1 MAMALTSTT
10 KQPTE
15 ARQAS
20 LIAAALA
27 LAAER
32 APADV
37 TTAQLAQ
44 AIGVTQG
51 AVFRHFESKEAIWLA
66 VLDDSAERLLSRL
79 NKAAAGHAT
88 DAMAALEAVFEAHVA
103 FVAEHPGMPRLV
115 FQELQQP
122 GDTPLKAG
130 VRHLLNEYRLL
141 LTGLLQRAADQGQL
155 APGTALPSAAVLFMG
170 SIQGLVMQ
178 ALVSGSVASMQAQ
191 APGVFQ
197 LLRRGLCAQPTAH
210 MPPASSPFSSQKPS

>member
-1 MAMALTSTT
+1 MSTPLRPGT

-32 APADV
+32 SPADV

-51 AVFRHFESKEAIWLA
+51 AVFRHFDSKEAIWLA
-66 VLDDSAERLLSRL
+66 VLDDTGARLLARL
-79 NKAAAGHAT
+79 RAASERHAG
-88 DAMAALEAVFEAHVA
+88 DALKALEAVFEAHVG
-103 FVAEHPGMPRLV
+103 FVTEHPGMPRLV

-130 VRHLLNEYRLL
+130 VRGLLQAYRLL
-141 LTGLLQRAADQGQL
+141 LLGLLQRASDQGQL
-155 APGTALPSAAVLFMG
+155 APGTALPAAAVLFMG

-178 ALVSGSVASMQAQ
+178 ALVSGDVASMQAQ

-197 LLRRGLCAQPTAH
+197 LLRRGLCA
-210 MPPASSPFSSQKPS
+210 

>member
-1 MAMALTSTT
+1 MNYIIDMPIALPSRPGT

-32 APADV
+32 SPADV

-66 VLDDSAERLLSRL
+66 VLDHMSERLLTL
-79 NKAAAGHAT
+79 LKAAAEPHAS
-88 DAMAALEAVFEAHVA
+88 DGLKALEAVFEAHVA
-103 FVAEHPGMPRLV
+103 FVIEHPGMPRLV

-130 VRHLLNEYRLL
+130 VRQLMQAYRLL
-141 LTGLLQRAADQGQL
+141 LLGLLQRASDQGQL
-155 APGTALPSAAVLFMG
+155 AQGTALPAAAVLFMG
-170 SIQGLVMQ
+170 SVQGLVMQ
-178 ALVSGSVASMQAQ
+178 SLLSGDVASMSAQ

-197 LLRRGLCAQPTAH
+197 LLRRGL
-210 MPPASSPFSSQKPS
+210 

>member
-1 MAMALTSTT
+1 MPVKSAS

-32 APADV
+32 SPAEV

-66 VLDDSAERLLSRL
+66 VLDDASERLLARL
-79 NKAAAGHAT
+79 LSAAAPHAT
-88 DAMAALEAVFEAHVA
+88 NGLHALEAVFDAHVE
-103 FVAEHPGMPRLV
+103 FVIEHPGLPRLV
-115 FQELQQP
+115 FQELQRPQ
-122 GDTPLKAG
+122 DTALKAN
-130 VRHLLNEYRLL
+130 VRQLMQAYRMLLVKLL
-141 LTGLLQRAADQGQL
+141 KRGQAEGLIAQSVDPQ
-155 APGTALPSAAVLFMG
+155 TATVVLMGAV
-170 SIQGLVMQ
+170 QGLVMQ
-178 ALVSGSVASMQAQ
+178 ALMSGDVAAMRTQ
-191 APGVFQ
+191 APRVFQ
-197 LLRRGLCAQPTAH
+197 LLRAGLSA
-210 MPPASSPFSSQKPS
+210 

>member
-1 MAMALTSTT
+1 MPNPTAT

-15 ARQAS
+15 VRQAS

-32 APADV
+32 SPADV

-66 VLDDSAERLLSRL
+66 VLDDTSERLLARL
-79 NKAAAGHAT
+79 RAAATPHAK
-88 DAMAALEAVFEAHVA
+88 DGLKALEAVFEAHVA
-103 FVAEHPGMPRLV
+103 FVIEHPGMPRLV
-115 FQELQQP
+115 FQELQRPQE
-122 GDTPLKAG
+122 TPLKAR
-130 VRHLLNEYRLL
+130 VRQLMLAYRLL
-141 LTGLLQRAADQGQL
+141 LVSLLQRAQEQSQL
-155 APGTALPSAAVLFMG
+155 AQDTDLQAATVAFMG

-178 ALVSGSVASMQAQ
+178 ALVSGDVAAMRAQ
-191 APGVFQ
+191 APSVFQ
-197 LLRRGLCAQPTAH
+197 ILRAGLTSSTSQPH
-210 MPPASSPFSSQKPS
+210 SLFP

>member
-1 MAMALTSTT
+1 MPNATLARPMA

-32 APADV
+32 SPAEV
-37 TTAQLAQ
+37 TTAQLAE

-51 AVFRHFESKEAIWLA
+51 AVFRHFTSKEAIWLA
-66 VLDDSAERLLSRL
+66 VLDHMSERLLVRL
-79 NKAAAGHAT
+79 QAAADRHAG
-88 DAMAALEAVFEAHVA
+88 DALTALEAVFEAHVG
-103 FVAEHPGMPRLV
+103 FVTEHPGMPRLV
-115 FQELQQP
+115 FQELQRP
-122 GDTPLKAG
+122 DDTPLKTG
-130 VRHLLNEYRLL
+130 VRRLL
-141 LTGLLQRAADQGQL
+141 QAYRALLLGVLQRASEQGQL
-155 APGTALPSAAVLFMG
+155 APATDLPAAAVLFMG

-178 ALVSGSVASMQAQ
+178 ALVSGDVASMQTQ

-197 LLRRGLCAQPTAH
+197 LLRRGLSTSPTVA
-210 MPPASSPFSSQKPS
+210 